1 MFFPLVFAT
10 ESAQGFGINSNIL
23 ETNLVNLLIV
33 LAILVYFGK
42 GFLGKILANRLQQ
55 IESAIKEAEARQEAA
70 LKQLNAQQERLA
82 QAQAEANRILQQAEL
97 DAQAARSAI
106 LAGVEADIAKL
117 RTAAEQEIASEQ
129 ARVVAQLRRQVAEQA
144 LREVQAQL
152 DRGLSASVQDELVQ
166 RSLSLLS
173 P

>member
-33 LAILVYFGK
+33 LAILIYFGK